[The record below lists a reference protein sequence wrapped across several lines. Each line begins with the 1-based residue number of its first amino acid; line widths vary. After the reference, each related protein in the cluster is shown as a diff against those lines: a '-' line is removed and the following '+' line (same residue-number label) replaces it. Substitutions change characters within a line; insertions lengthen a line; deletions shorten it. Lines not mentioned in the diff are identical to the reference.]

1 MLKDAVDTY
10 LAVRRAG
17 GFKLQDDELYLNSFV
32 RFATA
37 RGDTHVVT
45 KTAIA
50 WARQSRS
57 EPQRATRLKTIIRFA
72 RFSRATDRRHE
83 LPPHGV
89 FNPQRQRPVPY
100 LFSEQEIQTLMAHAA
115 QLGPAG
121 SLRPSVYSTLIG
133 LLAATGL
140 RISEA
145 LGLCF
150 QDITPD
156 GLVIR
161 ETKFRKSRL
170 VALHPTTRVALED
183 YLVKRTQL
191 ATDDEHLFVS
201 LRRRRLSRTT
211 VYPTFRQL
219 FTAAGLPCTP
229 DRSKPRLIDF
239 RHTFASNVLL
249 TSPDRRD
256 HIGRHMLALSTYLGH
271 AHVSCTYWYFES
283 TPQLMD
289 DISQACERFVEE
301 NTP

>member
-1 MLKDAVDTY
+1 MLTDAVETY

-17 GFKLQDDELYLNSFV
+17 GFKLQDDELYLNSFA

-37 RGDTHVVT
+37 QGDTHVVAQ
-45 KTAIA
+45 TAIA

-57 EPQRATRLKTIIRFA
+57 EPQRATRLKAVIRFA
-72 RFSRATDRRHE
+72 RFSRATDCRHE
-83 LPPHGV
+83 LPPQGV
-89 FNPQRQRPVPY
+89 FNPKRQRPIPY
-100 LFSEQEIQTLMAHAA
+100 LFSEEEIQALMAHAA
-115 QLGPAG
+115 QLEPVD
-121 SLRPSVYSTLIG
+121 SLRPHMYRTLIG

-161 ETKFRKSRL
+161 KTKFRKSRL
-170 VALHPTTRVALED
+170 VTLHPTTRAALDD

-191 ATDDEHLFVS
+191 ATDDDHLFVS
-201 LRRRRLSRTT
+201 LRCRRLSRTA
-211 VYPTFRQL
+211 VYPTFRRL
-219 FTAAGLPCTP
+219 FAAAGLPRTP
-229 DRSKPRLIDF
+229 GRSQPRLIDF

-249 TSPDRRD
+249 TSPDSRD

-271 AHVSCTYWYFES
+271 AHVSCTYWYLES
-283 TPQLMD
+283 SPQLMD
-289 DISQACERFVEE
+289 DITRACERFVEE
-301 NTP
+301 NTL

>member
-37 RGDTHVVT
+37 RGDTHIVT

-50 WARQSRS
+50 WARQARS

-72 RFSRATDRRHE
+72 RFSRATDCRHE

-100 LFSEQEIQTLMAHAA
+100 LFSEQE
-115 QLGPAG
+115 
-121 SLRPSVYSTLIG
+121 IG

-170 VALHPTTRVALED
+170 VALHPTTRAALEA

-201 LRRRRLSRTT
+201 LRRRRLSRTV

-219 FTAAGLPCTP
+219 FTAAGLPRTP
-229 DRSKPRLIDF
+229 DRSQPRLIDF

-289 DISQACERFVEE
+289 DISQACERFIEE

>member
-100 LFSEQEIQTLMAHAA
+100 LFSEQETQTLMAHAA

-170 VALHPTTRVALED
+170 VALHPTTRAALEA

-201 LRRRRLSRTT
+201 LRRRRLSRTV

-219 FTAAGLPCTP
+219 FTAAGLPRTP

-289 DISQACERFVEE
+289 DISQTCERFVEE

>member
-1 MLKDAVDTY
+1 MARSTIMLKDAVDTY

-37 RGDTHVVT
+37 RGDTHIVT

-50 WARQSRS
+50 WARQARS

-72 RFSRATDRRHE
+72 RFSRATDCRHE

-100 LFSEQEIQTLMAHAA
+100 LFSEQE
-115 QLGPAG
+115 
-121 SLRPSVYSTLIG
+121 IG

-170 VALHPTTRVALED
+170 VALHPTTRAALEA

-201 LRRRRLSRTT
+201 LRRRRLSRTV

-219 FTAAGLPCTP
+219 FTAAGLPRTP
-229 DRSKPRLIDF
+229 DRSQPRLIDF

-289 DISQACERFVEE
+289 DISQACERFIEE

>member
-50 WARQSRS
+50 WAGRSRS

-201 LRRRRLSRTT
+201 LRRRRLSRTV

-219 FTAAGLPCTP
+219 CTAAGLPRTP
-229 DRSKPRLIDF
+229 DRSQPRLIDF